1 MVFVRRDDKGD
12 VCGISE
18 SEQEGFVYE
27 ELDSNEVLG
36 FLIRIGDNKS
46 LELLRSDLQF
56 IRVLEDLIEL
66 LIKKNQI
73 AITDFPQTVVDK
85 LLQRQSIR
93 NHFTGSLGMEFY
105 DDEDQ

>member
-1 MVFVRRDDKGD
+1 M
-12 VCGISE
+12 
-18 SEQEGFVYE
+18 EQDGFTFE
-27 ELDSNEVLG
+27 ELESNDLLS
-36 FLIRIGDNKS
+36 FLMRIGNNDS

-56 IRVLEDLIEL
+56 IRVLEDLIEV

-73 AITDFPQTVVDK
+73 AITDFPQPVIDK

-93 NHFTGSLGMEFY
+93 SHFTGSLGMEFY